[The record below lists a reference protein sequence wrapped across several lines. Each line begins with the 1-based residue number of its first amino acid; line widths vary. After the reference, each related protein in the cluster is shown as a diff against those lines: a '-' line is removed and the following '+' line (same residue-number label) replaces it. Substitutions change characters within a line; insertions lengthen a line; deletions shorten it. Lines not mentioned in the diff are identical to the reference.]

1 MTGLKEQNEE
11 LAKESAI
18 LEEMVEKFITEK

>member
-1 MTGLKEQNEE
+1 MTGLKEQNED

>member
-1 MTGLKEQNEE
+1 MTGLKEQNGD

>member
-1 MTGLKEQNEE
+1 MAGLKEQNED

>member
-1 MTGLKEQNEE
+1 MTGLKEKNED